1 VLKNVDVWPAIDLV
15 SFFESKL
22 TFQIQHSIFRTKI
35 REGEKG
41 IFEVL
46 KWYNDINSF
55 ILDYIS
61 VSIKDSD
68 VSDFYRYVIGFKN
81 LLRSVEFGGKS
92 SIYGYRYLAQGFLE
106 RHYMHDF
113 IRYEMLRKEYL
124 NQTFN
129 FVLGLQQEYD
139 ELTGELFYEHA
150 QVLITEKEKYERI
163 GLNRTGEESSL
174 AATVDY
180 FSQSLEHSTLVKGL
194 VDDMARDIEVF
205 VQSELDRFNGHRTIP
220 LSIIIVL
227 GIMIPIIVYVTYL
240 STTSMFTFSAL
251 YDERVEIYRQEKRK
265 TEKLLTDLLP
275 RQIIRQMKKG
285 QIPPPESFESVTVF
299 LCDIVGFTN
308 LSSESTAHQIVD
320 MLNSLY
326 NLYDNRIDN
335 YDVYKVETIG
345 DAYMVCSGVPEK
357 NDYHASEVSKMALD
371 LLTKLV
377 TFEVPHKP
385 GYRLRMRMGVHT
397 GSVVAG
403 VVGTKIPHYSVFGE
417 TVEMATIMECSGEP
431 MKIQISNETKN
442 YLKDA
447 GGFSYIKRDSTHPKL
462 PEGLVT
468 FWLIGLTNTGADTTV
483 AEETKSEA
491 KSSG

>member
-1 VLKNVDVWPAIDLV
+1 M
-15 SFFESKL
+15 KL
-22 TFQIQHSIFRTKI
+22 FQI

-129 FVLGLQQEYD
+129 FVVGLQQEYD
-139 ELTGELFYEHA
+139 QLTGDLFYEHA
-150 QVLITEKEKYERI
+150 QVLITEKEKYERL
-163 GLNRTGEESSL
+163 GLSAYLFFQWFLELFLKFCFIKITDRTGEESSL

-240 STTSMFTFSAL
+240 STTSMFT
-251 YDERVEIYRQEKRK
+251 
-265 TEKLLTDLLP
+265 
-275 RQIIRQMKKG
+275 
-285 QIPPPESFESVTVF
+285 
-299 LCDIVGFTN
+299 
-308 LSSESTAHQIVD
+308 
-320 MLNSLY
+320 
-326 NLYDNRIDN
+326 
-335 YDVYKVETIG
+335 
-345 DAYMVCSGVPEK
+345 
-357 NDYHASEVSKMALD
+357 
-371 LLTKLV
+371 
-377 TFEVPHKP
+377 
-385 GYRLRMRMGVHT
+385 
-397 GSVVAG
+397 
-403 VVGTKIPHYSVFGE
+403 
-417 TVEMATIMECSGEP
+417 
-431 MKIQISNETKN
+431 
-442 YLKDA
+442 
-447 GGFSYIKRDSTHPKL
+447 
-462 PEGLVT
+462 
-468 FWLIGLTNTGADTTV
+468 
-483 AEETKSEA
+483 
-491 KSSG
+491 